1 MNCNGQPIT
10 PQMAESIELV
20 NEYVRANQ
28 AYFQAY
34 LAWWSMWMPYTQY
47 YRSINKGESNDNKG
61 S

>member
-28 AYFQAY
+28 TYFQAY
-34 LAWWSMWMPYTQY
+34 LAWCALWMPQLQY
-47 YRSINKGESNDNKG
+47 YQSLTKGERDDNKG

>member
-34 LAWWSMWMPYTQY
+34 LTWCSLWVPQLQHYQSLT
-47 YRSINKGESNDNKG
+47 KGERDDNKG